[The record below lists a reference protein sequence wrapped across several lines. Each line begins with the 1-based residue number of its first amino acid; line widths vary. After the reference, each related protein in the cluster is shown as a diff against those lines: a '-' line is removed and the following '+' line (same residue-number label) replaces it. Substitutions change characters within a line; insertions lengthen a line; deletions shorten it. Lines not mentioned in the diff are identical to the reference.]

1 MEGWIMTDIRTS
13 ALGGIPFGGNSSR
26 PQNPQLGQPYFN
38 GETQR
43 LELYTSLGWNNIVQ
57 ETPSPTSISGNYIA
71 SNSSNT
77 LIIYGTNFVE
87 NATVYAIGSNNIEI
101 QASSVTFNS
110 LVQLTATFSGLVS
123 TYEPYNVK
131 VINPSGLFGV
141 LPAAIYVNE
150 TPLWTTPSGSLG
162 NFYEGYTLSTQVV
175 ATDPD
180 GTALSYTSSNMPA
193 WLTLTPSGVNAGQIT
208 GTAPLVNG
216 SSTYSFSVTASDGV
230 NNSSVRSFSLN
241 VVDVTAEVL
250 VVAGGGG
257 GGNYGAGGGGG
268 GMREFSSYA
277 LTSGATYTITVGN
290 GGSSAYTR
298 VGNNAGY
305 GSRGGDSSFADITAT
320 GGGGGAGPSSVGA
333 EINGGSGGG
342 CGYESSA
349 EGRVA
354 GISSPVTSPV
364 QGYPGGIPATQ
375 STPYPSGG
383 GGGAGGAAETGFA
396 GGRTTA
402 GFGGPGRSSSITGIA
417 TYYAGGGGGG
427 IAGGNGYTPSSGNS
441 PGAGG
446 VGGGGNGSG
455 GNPTGNAP
463 AGNGVD
469 NLGGGGGG
477 GGYSGNSGVNYIQS
491 GTGGKGVVIL
501 AYSNTIPPISNIPAG
516 LTYTVDTSTRSG
528 YRVYKF
534 TSGSGT
540 ITF

>member
-1 MEGWIMTDIRTS
+1 MEGWIMGDIRTTT
-13 ALGGIPFGGNSSR
+13 LGGIPFGDNAGR
-26 PQNPQLGQPYFN
+26 PSNAGLGQPYFN
-38 GETQR
+38 GESQR
-43 LELYTSLGWNNIVQ
+43 LELYTGAGWNNIVQ
-57 ETPSPTSISGNYIA
+57 ETPAPTSISGNYIA
-71 SNSSNT
+71 SNTSNT
-77 LIIYGTNFVE
+77 LTIYGTNFVE
-87 NATVYAIGSNNIEI
+87 GATVYAIGSNNVEI

-123 TYEPYNVK
+123 TYEPYNLK

-150 TPLWTTPSGSLG
+150 TPLWVTASGSLG
-162 NFYEGYTLSTQVV
+162 NFYEGYALSTSVV
-175 ATDPD
+175 AEDPD
-180 GTALSYTSSNMPA
+180 GTSLSYSSSNLPL
-193 WLTLTPSGVNAGQIT
+193 WLTLTPSGVNAGRIT
-208 GTAPLVNG
+208 GTAPLVSG

-230 NNSSVRSFSLN
+230 NSSSTRSFSLS

-257 GGNYGAGGGGG
+257 GGNYGGGGGGG
-268 GMREFSSYA
+268 GMRETSSYA

-290 GGSSAYTR
+290 GGASAYTR
-298 VGNNAGY
+298 VGNNPGY
-305 GSRGGDSSFADITAT
+305 GSRGSDSIFADITST
-320 GGGGGAGPSSVGA
+320 GGGGGAGPSNVGS

-354 GISSPVTSPV
+354 GISSPVTSPI
-364 QGYPGGIPATQ
+364 QGYPGGIPVGQ
-375 STPYPSGG
+375 SSPYPSGG
-383 GGGAGGAAETGFA
+383 GGGAGGAAETA
-396 GGRTTA
+396 LASGRTTA
-402 GFGGPGRSSSITGIA
+402 GYGGPGRSSSITGIA
-417 TYYAGGGGGG
+417 TFYAGGGGGG
-427 IAGGNGYTPSSGNS
+427 IAGGSGYTPSSGNI

-446 VGGGGNGSG
+446 VGGGGAGSG

-477 GGYSGNSGVNYIQS
+477 GGYSGNSGVNYLPS

-501 AYSNTIPPISNIPAG
+501 AYSSTIPAISNIPAG